1 MGYFRYR
8 GDIEYLEARITERFR
23 ENQPGVIP
31 DGRGKGCRVAGIN
44 ESRLD
49 PEPGQRIGQQVVAAA
64 IQRAGSD
71 NMRAGAH
78 QRDNRQVQCRL
89 ATGRCNGADAAFECR
104 DALLQHGVGGVAQA
118 RIDMSGT
125 LHVEQGRGVIRI
137 GEGKRGGLVN
147 RCSPGP
153 RRRVWLRPGVQ
164 GQGVQSRV
172 FWSRHG
178 VLLFSVAII
187 LTGPVVCW
195 QIRYEQDAVIIC

>member
-64 IQRAGSD
+64 IQRAGRD

-78 QRDNRQVQCRL
+78 QRDNGQVQCRL

-104 DALLQHGVGGVAQA
+104 DALLQHSVGGVAQA
-118 RIDMSGT
+118 RIDMPGT
-125 LHVEQGRGVIRI
+125 LYIEQRGGVVRI
-137 GEGKRGGLVN
+137 GEGKRRCLVD
-147 RCSPGP
+147 RCSPGT
-153 RRRVWLRPGVQ
+153 RGRVGLRAGVQ
-164 GQGVQSRV
+164 CQGVQSRV

-187 LTGPVVCW
+187 LIGPVVCW
-195 QIRYEQDAVIIC
+195 QIKFQQDAVIIC